1 MRDFGPFFFAARF
14 VANNNP
20 PDSLPEQSA
29 PQPAT
34 NSAVCST
41 DATSREELDQHRPME
56 LSATEAVT
64 TDTVESAYRRCRELG
79 LRLSKQRR
87 MVLQLLW
94 AEKNHL
100 SARDIFEKLN
110 NLGRNIGHTSV
121 YQNLESLQAAG
132 VIECLDRASGRLYG
146 YRADPHSHLTCL
158 ETGAIHDLDVSLPP
172 SLLNQIELQTGF
184 LIEAY
189 TLNLVGRRRP
199 C

>member
-1 MRDFGPFFFAARF
+1 MDAAG
-14 VANNNP
+14 
-20 PDSLPEQSA
+20 
-29 PQPAT
+29 AT
-34 NSAVCST
+34 TNADT
-41 DATSREELDQHRPME
+41 TSNG
-56 LSATEAVT
+56 VT
-64 TDTVESAYRRCRELG
+64 AETVESAYRRCRELG

-158 ETGAIHDLDVSLPP
+158 DTGAIHDLDVSLPP
-172 SLLNQIELQTGF
+172 SLLHQIERQTGF

-189 TLNLVGRRRP
+189 TLNLLGRQRP

>member
-1 MRDFGPFFFAARF
+1 M
-14 VANNNP
+14 ANSNP
-20 PDSLPEQSA
+20 PDPSLPQGAPHRQAHKEADSA
-29 PQPAT
+29 EGWELP
-34 NSAVCST
+34 
-41 DATSREELDQHRPME
+41 DAT
-56 LSATEAVT
+56 AVAGVKSGAIT
-64 TDTVESAYRRCRELG
+64 SDTVDSAYRRCRELG

-94 AEKNHL
+94 AEKTHL

-172 SLLNQIELQTGF
+172 SLLAQIEGQTGF
-184 LIEAY
+184 LIETY
-189 TLNLVGRRRP
+189 TLNLLGRRRP